1 MIHCLTVENVIIGK
15 ACLFQSFIFSFYW
28 PFIYLLLPIC
38 LTSSLTAMC
47 SPLCTSLCV
56 THLFYVRMMWRT
68 VPSLLLSHF
77 RSLASHFSSLISLP
91 SFFFCPRLA
100 LSTPLAVVSI
110 LSLSLNTVH
119 PSVYISYYPPFPAS
133 CSLILLP
140 SPPALVDWAWDLCHD
155 LCGGG
160 ARLRA
165 HWDHKQL
172 PHSDKVMDH

>member
-15 ACLFQSFIFSFYW
+15 AFPKFHFFVLLTFHLSSPSHLSHLIPDCNVFPSLHIFVRH
-28 PFIYLLLPIC
+28 
-38 LTSSLTAMC
+38 SSLLRTYDV
-47 SPLCTSLCV
+47 TDRSLP
-56 THLFYVRMMWRT
+56 
-68 VPSLLLSHF
+68 PSLLSHF
-77 RSLASHFSSLISLP
+77 RSPASHFSFLISLP

-140 SPPALVDWAWDLCHD
+140 SPPALVD
-155 LCGGG
+155 
-160 ARLRA
+160 
-165 HWDHKQL
+165 
-172 PHSDKVMDH
+172 